1 MGGELSESLEQ
12 GMSEAERMLQEAV
25 AALDASEMAMHE
37 VGLRPLELRDW
48 SGELPNLQRHSS
60 SFPSAALSGM
70 QTSEELGAAEQEL
83 RIEFGRVQV
92 DGEQLIKLGAGDV
105 LSTDRSSDAPVDI
118 WVGTQRMA
126 RGEVLV
132 LDGKLCV
139 KVTELDVAAIEALKR
154 RDEETPT

>member
-1 MGGELSESLEQ
+1 MSESLEQ
-12 GMSEAERMLQEAV
+12 GMSEAQRMLQEAV
-25 AALDASEMAMHE
+25 EALDASEMAMHE

-48 SGELPNLQRHSS
+48 SNELPSLQRHSS
-60 SFPSAALSGM
+60 PLAASASVGM
-70 QTSEELGAAEQEL
+70 QAGEDLGVAEQEL

-92 DGEQLIKLGAGDV
+92 DGEQLINLGAGDV
-105 LSTDRSSDAPVDI
+105 LTTDRASEAPVDI

-154 RDEETPT
+154 RDEAGA

>member
-70 QTSEELGAAEQEL
+70 QRSKSCASSLG
-83 RIEFGRVQV
+83 EFKSMG
-92 DGEQLIKLGAGDV
+92 
-105 LSTDRSSDAPVDI
+105 SS
-118 WVGTQRMA
+118 
-126 RGEVLV
+126 
-132 LDGKLCV
+132 
-139 KVTELDVAAIEALKR
+139 
-154 RDEETPT
+154 